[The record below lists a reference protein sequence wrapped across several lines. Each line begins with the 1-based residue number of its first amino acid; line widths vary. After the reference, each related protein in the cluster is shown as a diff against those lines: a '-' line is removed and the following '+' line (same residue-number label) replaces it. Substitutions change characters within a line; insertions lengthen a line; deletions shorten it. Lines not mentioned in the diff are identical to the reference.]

1 MFRTIL
7 VASAIASALPAFAQE
22 AKAYTVTVG
31 LIPIVDVS
39 PIFVG
44 IKKGIFKRHGL
55 EVKPSFA
62 GGGAAIVPGVING
75 SIDIG
80 YSSSVSLLA
89 AAQRGLPIRLVAPGS
104 QVGAT
109 QDLDHCFIYVRG
121 ASTIRNVADLAG
133 KTIAVNAVKSLGD
146 VSTRATLE
154 AAGIDSS
161 TTKFVEIPFPDM
173 EAALQSG
180 RVDATWPC
188 EPFVTTA
195 LDAGQRRVV
204 GTLVGTLPNL
214 QFSAYFVNQN
224 FAKSNP
230 EVVTRF
236 QRAMAESLRYAQA
249 NPEELRVA
257 TTEYAKVSPG
267 VAKRMILPVWTD
279 LDIHRPSLKRLAEV
293 SVKYGV
299 IPNAPDLDGMITDGK

>member
-1 MFRTIL
+1 MFRSIFIGI
-7 VASAIASALPAFAQE
+7 AIASALSAQAQE
-22 AKAYTVTVG
+22 AKLHTVTVG

-55 EVKPSFA
+55 EVKTSFA

-80 YSSSVSLLA
+80 YSSTVSLLA
-89 AAQRGLPIRLVAPGS
+89 AAQKGLPIRLVAPGS

-109 QDLDHCFIYVRG
+109 QDQDHCFIYVRA
-121 ASTIRNVADLAG
+121 ASTIKNVADLAG
-133 KTIAVNAVKSLGD
+133 KTVAVNAVKSLGD
-146 VSTRATLE
+146 ASTRATLE
-154 AAGIDSS
+154 AAGVDSS
-161 TTKFVEIPFPDM
+161 TVKFVEIPFPDM

-195 LDAGQRRVV
+195 HDAGQRRVV

-214 QFSAYFVNQN
+214 QFSAYFVNQS
-224 FAKSNP
+224 FAKANP
-230 EVVTRF
+230 DVVTRF
-236 QRAMAESLRYAQA
+236 QRAMAESLRYGQA
-249 NPEELRVA
+249 NPDELRLA

-267 VAKRMILPVWTD
+267 VAKRMILPVWTE
-279 LDIHRPSLKRLAEV
+279 LDIHLPSLKRLAEV

-299 IPNAPDLDGMITDGK
+299 IPNSPDLEGMIGNGK